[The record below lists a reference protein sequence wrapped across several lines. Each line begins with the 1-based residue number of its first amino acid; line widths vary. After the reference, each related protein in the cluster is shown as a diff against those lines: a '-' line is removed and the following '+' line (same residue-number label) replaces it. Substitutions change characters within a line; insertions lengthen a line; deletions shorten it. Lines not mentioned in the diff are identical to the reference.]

1 MIGQSRK
8 TLFVIGKLC
17 LRGHR
22 SIGVESDAGEMLMA
36 DHIGHRQAQNIADV
50 VMHHTQ
56 EVNELIGLYKQ
67 QAASLDQLTDI
78 MARLTRVLENV
89 SSEISKGTS
98 GLNASSQGNGK
109 GVFPLFMGRHSGSMR
124 GSSEW

>member
-1 MIGQSRK
+1 M
-8 TLFVIGKLC
+8 T
-17 LRGHR
+17 
-22 SIGVESDAGEMLMA
+22 
-36 DHIGHRQAQNIADV
+36 DHIRHRQAQNIADV

-89 SSEISKGTS
+89 SSQISKETR
-98 GLNASSQGNGK
+98 GLNSPNQVNGK
-109 GVFPLFMGRHSGSMR
+109 GVFPLFMGRHSHSTR
-124 GSSEW
+124 DSSER

>member
-1 MIGQSRK
+1 M
-8 TLFVIGKLC
+8 T
-17 LRGHR
+17 
-22 SIGVESDAGEMLMA
+22 
-36 DHIGHRQAQNIADV
+36 DHTRHRQAQNIADV

-89 SSEISKGTS
+89 SSEISKETT
-98 GLNASSQGNGK
+98 GLNSSNQANGK
-109 GVFPLFMGRHSGSMR
+109 GVFPLFMGRHSRSTR

>member
-1 MIGQSRK
+1 
-8 TLFVIGKLC
+8 
-17 LRGHR
+17 
-22 SIGVESDAGEMLMA
+22 MA
-36 DHIGHRQAQNIADV
+36 DRMGHLQAQNIADV

-89 SSEISKGTS
+89 SSEISNGTT
-98 GLNASSQGNGK
+98 GFNAANPSNGK
-109 GVFPLFMGRHSGSMR
+109 GVLPLFMGRHSRSVR
-124 GSSEW
+124 DSSEW

>member
-1 MIGQSRK
+1 M
-8 TLFVIGKLC
+8 T
-17 LRGHR
+17 
-22 SIGVESDAGEMLMA
+22 
-36 DHIGHRQAQNIADV
+36 DHIRHRQAQNIADV

-89 SSEISKGTS
+89 SNEISKETT
-98 GLNASSQGNGK
+98 GLNSSNQANGK
-109 GVFPLFMGRHSGSMR
+109 SVFPLFMGRHSRSTR